1 MCHNIRFHLG
11 EYPHV
16 SAKMCLGECADGS
29 QIGRTYGLKCTC
41 SCFWAFL
48 RPSQVSSSEFYRAL
62 NHPQP
67 PSYAPDVS
75 SAMCMNKLS
84 KSKRFSHEYRRIQY
98 CFACFSRSCFSLVYF
113 SVRYTSS
120 HVNPSPK
127 RAVNTDMPTIKRV
140 SDHMTR
146 MDRAQSD
153 AIRGWWS
160 DGLLL
165 SYVSCLPIFTFGVSI
180 YETEK

>member
-1 MCHNIRFHLG
+1 
-11 EYPHV
+11 
-16 SAKMCLGECADGS
+16 
-29 QIGRTYGLKCTC
+29 
-41 SCFWAFL
+41 
-48 RPSQVSSSEFYRAL
+48 
-62 NHPQP
+62 
-67 PSYAPDVS
+67 
-75 SAMCMNKLS
+75 MCMNKLS

-153 AIRGWWS
+153 AIRGRWSLEWWTLVVRCF
-160 DGLLL
+160 LLADFHFWSL
-165 SYVSCLPIFTFGVSI
+165 NLRNREIKFRIAIWTHHELGVYYNKYPWFWSIWIDFTSEYFIHELNIS
-180 YETEK
+180 